1 MLKTI
6 SGIFRDGKLELLEPP
21 PIQGTVRV
29 LVTFLEEPT
38 ESTKTV
44 KLPVI
49 SVGQCPENVS
59 FRREDMY
66 GDDGR

>member
-6 SGIFRDGKLELLEPP
+6 SGIFRNGKLELLEPAP
-21 PIQGTVRV
+21 TQETVRV
-29 LVTFLEEPT
+29 LVTFLEESA
-38 ESTKTV
+38 ESPKTF

-49 SVGQCPENVS
+49 SVGQCPENIF